1 MSNSPIKIE
10 IALPDKSTALID
22 ATGAESA
29 VQMIEF
35 LLELI
40 KSLEND

>member
-1 MSNSPIKIE
+1 MSNAPIKIE
-10 IALPDKSTALID
+10 IVLPDKSNASID
-22 ATGAESA
+22 ASSTESA

>member
-1 MSNSPIKIE
+1 MPNSPIKME
-10 IALPDKSTALID
+10 IVLPDKSTASID
-22 ATGAESA
+22 ASSAESA

>member
-1 MSNSPIKIE
+1 MPKLPIKME
-10 IALPDKSTALID
+10 IVLPDKSTASINASSSD
-22 ATGAESA
+22 TA

>member
-1 MSNSPIKIE
+1 MPNSPIKIE
-10 IALPDKSTALID
+10 IVLPDKSNASID
-22 ATGAESA
+22 ASGAESA